1 METFLRRFSKNE
13 MNLKTKVSFVDFYD
27 VGKSIEFNQFYINIS
42 TLFICFHTLNVFIY
56 FVFYKEFACIL
67 KN

>member
-1 METFLRRFSKNE
+1 MAFLRRFSKNE

-27 VGKSIEFNQFYINIS
+27 VGKSIEFNQFYINVS
-42 TLFICFHTLNVFIY
+42 TLFILTYFIFYKKFLY
-56 FVFYKEFACIL
+56 FV